1 MPKKLHIEWRQS
13 KGCRTNATEIM
24 SDMEQSHLKDNL
36 EMVGH
41 VMATNIRENKQMRNR
56 LTMAQILSIYSEIV
70 KKLQQRCKDYNAV
83 TQHVNRMVE
92 VKHILNILECIKTF
106 VHEVVVVID
115 MHFVE
120 NTKSNESPMMTQ
132 RIYQKANVLYALRMV
147 ENMIENV
154 KAVF

>member
-1 MPKKLHIEWRQS
+1 
-13 KGCRTNATEIM
+13 
-24 SDMEQSHLKDNL
+24 
-36 EMVGH
+36 
-41 VMATNIRENKQMRNR
+41 
-56 LTMAQILSIYSEIV
+56 
-70 KKLQQRCKDYNAV
+70 
-83 TQHVNRMVE
+83 MVE

-115 MHFVE
+115 MYFVD